1 MDVIKVFYY
10 FRGTSNSRAAE
21 RLIKKLEKVT
31 KTANK
36 EGWHGTT
43 LSHLYY
49 AEADKAAIN
58 ACREDTTLAQMLI
71 RFGKNI
77 GDE

>member
-10 FRGTSNSRAAE
+10 FRGTSNNRTAE
-21 RLIKKLEKVT
+21 RLIKKLERVT

-36 EGWHGTT
+36 EGWYGTT
-43 LSHLYY
+43 VSHLYY

>member
-1 MDVIKVFYY
+1 MGVTKDFYY
-10 FRGTSNSRAAE
+10 FRGTSDRNAAE
-21 RLIKKLEKVT
+21 RLMKKLEKVT

-36 EGWHGTT
+36 DEWYGTT